1 MHKIRAIHI
10 YRWIWARRI
19 IFMAALFFHAT
30 ANASDNEAQKVYQ
43 NCSDS
48 IVMVIAPD
56 DHNNGTHQGS
66 GVVIGPGRV
75 VTNWHVI
82 EGASR
87 IFLKYKGVNY
97 RARLVADKRYYDLA
111 ILQSD
116 ELDAKVAAIS
126 SVDGIEVGANV
137 YAIGNPRGLELTL
150 SSGLISGKRDV
161 EGVSF
166 IQTSAPISP
175 GSSGGGLFNS
185 ESKLIGITTMN
196 LIDSQNLNF
205 AVPIDLVKKFAREA
219 DETTPIPNN
228 GAKTKAGSYVTTVL
242 VVVLL
247 VLGATIFNRNV
258 VAFIANTL
266 SGLFERNALATP
278 ETAYKNDRAL
288 QEKDTLEKY
297 YMLVNGEMDSGT
309 IDNVLWV
316 EANANSHGN
325 ENTAKAIYLKLRS
338 TQLREL
344 DKEKMWRKAA
354 EELDTGHQ
362 ATYSEAITAPQ
373 IDSMK
378 QSHIEPKLDPV
389 KITNYLIGTILLS
402 ILMGVIAFFTL

>member
-1 MHKIRAIHI
+1 M
-10 YRWIWARRI
+10 RI
-19 IFMAALFFHAT
+19 FCIAT
-30 ANASDNEAQKVYQ
+30 AFFYTAADASNNEAQQVYQ

-48 IVMVIAPD
+48 IVMVIVPN
-56 DHNNGTHQGS
+56 DHSDGAHQGS

-75 VTNWHVI
+75 VTNWHVV

-97 RARLVADKRYYDLA
+97 NARLVADKRDYDLA
-111 ILQSD
+111 ILESD
-116 ELDAKVAAIS
+116 DLDAKVAAIS
-126 SVDGIEVGANV
+126 SVDDIEVGANV

-161 EGVSF
+161 EGVSL

-185 ESKLIGITTMN
+185 ESKLIGITTM
-196 LIDSQNLNF
+196 LFKDSQNLNF
-205 AVPIDLVKKFAREA
+205 AVPIDLVKNFASEDVA
-219 DETTPIPNN
+219 PLATAPTSSKGSKMKN
-228 GAKTKAGSYVTTVL
+228 GSYVTTLLVG

-247 VLGATIFNRNV
+247 ALGLAVFNKNV

-266 SGLFERNALATP
+266 SGLFERNAISPPAT
-278 ETAYKNDRAL
+278 EYKNDRAL
-288 QEKDTLEKY
+288 QEKSTLERY
-297 YMLVNGEMDSGT
+297 YTLVNGEMDAGT

-338 TQLREL
+338 SQLREM
-344 DKEKMWRKAA
+344 DKEKLWHKVVAR
-354 EELDTGHQ
+354 ELNTGYQ
-362 ATYSEAITAPQ
+362 ATHSEASTAPQ
-373 IDSMK
+373 IDSLK
-378 QSHIEPKLDPV
+378 QRLFEPKLDPA
-389 KITNYLIGTILLS
+389 KLKKYLMGFILLS
-402 ILMGVIAFFTL
+402 VMMGLIAFFAL